1 MECLCDKMVIKRNNI
16 FDVYFSLC
24 NFLGRS
30 RTSVSEFQSRNFE
43 RFYSMIKTHPRLYIY
58 IYIKVFKRSAPFVEA
73 TLTSASCIR

>member
-58 IYIKVFKRSAPFVEA
+58 IKVFKRSAPFVEA